1 MSSIASLKVTPSA
14 HILERLSI
22 GESIQYV
29 WVTGL
34 LDLDPLVV
42 SRWLCGEDMRGIYQ
56 SLVLHDCVLDGI
68 DLEGRTFYEM
78 VELVGCRIS
87 AAHFTQAYF
96 YSMLMIEDCIFEG
109 AFHGRGIQ
117 NDGRVVIH
125 NTVFSDWAEFE
136 GISLR
141 GRADLL
147 GVSFLGGT
155 NLLHTLDNDAHDR
168 LGHEILFSGCGF
180 RAADVPSGLDV
191 AKLGIVPLVEG
202 SLYGG
207 GKRHASVV
215 STETTAL
222 LP

>member
-1 MSSIASLKVTPSA
+1 MPSTASLQAVPSQQV
-14 HILERLSI
+14 LERLSM
-22 GESIQYV
+22 GERIENLRIA
-29 WVTGL
+29 GL

-56 SLVLHDCVLDGI
+56 PLVLHDCAIDGI

-96 YSMLMIEDCIFEG
+96 YSILMIEDCIFEG

-125 NTVFSDWAEFE
+125 NTVFSGWAEFE
-136 GISLR
+136 NISLR
-141 GRADLL
+141 GRVDLM

-155 NLLHTLDNDAHDR
+155 NLLYALDNNTRER
-168 LGHEILFSGCGF
+168 LGHEILLSGCGF
-180 RAADVPSGLDV
+180 RATDVPDGLDV

-202 SLYGG
+202 TLYREG
-207 GKRHASVV
+207 
-215 STETTAL
+215 
-222 LP
+222 

>member
-1 MSSIASLKVTPSA
+1 MPSA
-14 HILERLSI
+14 ANLQTVPSQQVLERLSMGDRI
-22 GESIQYV
+22 ENLRIV
-29 WVTGL
+29 GL

-56 SLVLHDCVLDGI
+56 PLVLHDCILDGI

-87 AAHFTQAYF
+87 MAHFAQAYF

-109 AFHGRGIQ
+109 AFHGHGIQ

-141 GRADLL
+141 GRADLM

-155 NLLHTLDNDAHDR
+155 NLLHALDNDAHER

-180 RAADVPSGLDV
+180 RAADVPDGLD
-191 AKLGIVPLVEG
+191 AEKLGIVPLVESNPRG
-202 SLYGG
+202 AKG
-207 GKRHASVV
+207 
-215 STETTAL
+215 
-222 LP
+222 

>member
-1 MSSIASLKVTPSA
+1 MPSA
-14 HILERLSI
+14 ANPQTVLSQQVLERLSMGDRI
-22 GESIQYV
+22 ENLRIV
-29 WVTGL
+29 GL

-56 SLVLHDCVLDGI
+56 PLVLHDCILDGI

-78 VELVGCRIS
+78 VELVGCRIT

-141 GRADLL
+141 GRADLM

-155 NLLHTLDNDAHDR
+155 NLLHALDNDAHER

-180 RAADVPSGLDV
+180 RAADVPDGLDV

-202 SLYGG
+202 NLRGAKG
-207 GKRHASVV
+207 QWR
-215 STETTAL
+215 
-222 LP
+222 

>member
-1 MSSIASLKVTPSA
+1 MPSTASLRTVPSQQV
-14 HILERLSI
+14 LDRLSM
-22 GESIQYV
+22 GERIENLQIA
-29 WVTGL
+29 GL

-56 SLVLHDCVLDGI
+56 PLVLHDCILEGI

-125 NTVFSDWAEFE
+125 NTVFSGWAEFE
-136 GISLR
+136 NISLR
-141 GRADLL
+141 GRADLM

-155 NLLHTLDNDAHDR
+155 NLLHALNNNMQER
-168 LGHEILFSGCGF
+168 LGHEILLSGCGF
-180 RAADVPSGLDV
+180 HAADVPDELDV
-191 AKLGIVPLVEG
+191 ARLGIVPLAEG
-202 SLYGG
+202 SLYH
-207 GKRHASVV
+207 RI
-215 STETTAL
+215 
-222 LP
+222 